1 MGYVVK
7 NGINYFGD
15 NSVSLTQAQYDAL
28 PSSKLTDGVNYFITD
43 APGDVGNIIHA
54 TEVTYDNSNSR
65 LSSGNVQ
72 GAIDEI
78 CTNFIK
84 VKTISLLCTQLT
96 QGFNLT
102 SYVSIDAGYK
112 FLCWLPTGASD
123 GWVADF
129 PIYIANVSLSEGN
142 VYWSGTMRSGT
153 NAVRFSYLEI
163 RGA

>member
-1 MGYVVK
+1 
-7 NGINYFGD
+7 
-15 NSVSLTQAQYDAL
+15 
-28 PSSKLTDGVNYFITD
+28 
-43 APGDVGNIIHA
+43 VGNIIHA
-54 TEVTYDNSNSR
+54 TGVTYDNSNSR

-96 QGFNLT
+96 QGLNLS
-102 SYVSIDAGYK
+102 SYVALDAGYK

-123 GWVADF
+123 GWTTSF
-129 PIYIANVSLSEGN
+129 PIYLANVNLPQGN
-142 VYWSGTMRSGT
+142 VYWNGTMSSGT
-153 NAVRFSYLEI
+153 NRVKFSYLEI